1 MKKKIT
7 GPKKR
12 EWPYLSNPS
21 IENQIKKVNKRFFFE
36 FAISFFLGLSDQVE
50 ILGKVGKELDGT
62 SLQRFFFYFFCLS
75 IKLPLKEKESRLTNR
90 INGFKFFFSLFFPAF
105 LFLIGYINY
114 QSTHTHAHLH
124 FLKILFNLSFVIYQ
138 FIFIDAAKQNN

>member
-12 EWPYLSNPS
+12 EWHYLSNPS

-62 SLQRFFFYFFCLS
+62 SLQRFFFYFF
-75 IKLPLKEKESRLTNR
+75 
-90 INGFKFFFSLFFPAF
+90 F
-105 LFLIGYINY
+105 LVSNY
-114 QSTHTHAHLH
+114 H
-124 FLKILFNLSFVIYQ
+124 
-138 FIFIDAAKQNN
+138 